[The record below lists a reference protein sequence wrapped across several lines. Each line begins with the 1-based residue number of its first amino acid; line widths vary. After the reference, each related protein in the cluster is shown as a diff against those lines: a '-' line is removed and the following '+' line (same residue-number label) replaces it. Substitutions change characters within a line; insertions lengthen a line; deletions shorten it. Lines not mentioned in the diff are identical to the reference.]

1 MSKNREEMIKRIKEC
16 GQYIIDNAEK
26 ILGDDDYIKDIYLT
40 CNFFDRSE
48 APYVTVNKDVIPS
61 SFVERAMVGE

>member
-16 GQYIIDNAEK
+16 CQYIVDNAEK

-48 APYVTVNKDVIPS
+48 APYVNVNKDVIPS

>member
-1 MSKNREEMIKRIKEC
+1 MNKNREEMIKRIKEC
-16 GQYIIDNAEK
+16 GQYIVDNAEK

-48 APYVTVNKDVIPS
+48 VPYVSVNKDIIPS
-61 SFVERAMVGE
+61 SFVERSLAGE